1 MLASPAT
8 RRLSLPSCVL
18 SRRLLLILVS
28 AVALAAGFAA
38 RSGAGPDLRPI
49 TLIARAGRVTP
60 GEEKQT
66 CHRTRFPRRQ
76 EVDVNRVQM
85 FVKGGSH
92 HVHLYR
98 PYGGEVEFPT
108 KDCPF
113 AVDFSKWQLVTA
125 SQNPV
130 LDWQLPPGVA
140 INFLPRQPLMIQTH
154 FVNAQALDVRGAA
167 KAKIKLHPM
176 DPSTVTAHG
185 GALFGQ
191 DRTVNVPPGDHLQ
204 ISRCALTGD
213 AASGRQLTIMALTGH
228 YHFRGTE
235 FTVYRDPGRR
245 NAAASS
251 STSTTATTTRSAQ
264 EYPGSAALVARAGR
278 GPRVVVPLPER
289 HDRDL
294 QVRRQHAA
302 ERALQPLRLLL
313 PDRHAAGGDRLR
325 PSHRRPGER
334 GERAASSRSSAALVV
349 AARGALVP

>member
-1 MLASPAT
+1 M
-8 RRLSLPSCVL
+8 PS
-18 SRRLLLILVS
+18 SRRLLLVLVS
-28 AVALAAGFAA
+28 AVALAAGLAA

-235 FTVYRDPGRR
+235 FTVYRTRGDGSLGELVYEHHGYDDPKW
-245 NAAASS
+245 
-251 STSTTATTTRSAQ
+251 Q
-264 EYPGSAALVARAGR
+264 EYPGSQAIVLAPGEGLEWWCRYRNDTTETFQFGANTQRNEHCNLFGFYYPTATPQEAMDCIHRIDDLGNEVNEVIVAR
-278 GPRVVVPLPER
+278 
-289 HDRDL
+289 
-294 QVRRQHAA
+294 
-302 ERALQPLRLLL
+302 
-313 PDRHAAGGDRLR
+313 
-325 PSHRRPGER
+325 
-334 GERAASSRSSAALVV
+334 
-349 AARGALVP
+349 